1 MDFMAEYRSKLAT
14 SEEAAALVKSGDW
27 VEFGNGT
34 TFASLCDA
42 ALAAR
47 RDELTDVKLRGQ
59 IMYGPLRC
67 VECDPK
73 GEHFTYNSW
82 HSSAYER
89 RLMDAGQAYFSPMV
103 FRNLAWYHREFLRT
117 DVAFVCAA
125 PMDRHGYFNFSL
137 SAGTA
142 LDMIGGAGKIVLE
155 INPNLPRVYGAY
167 NESIHISD
175 VDMVVEGHDE
185 PVPTVAKRPPS
196 AEDTAIARNVLPL
209 IRDGS
214 TLQLGIGGTPD
225 ALGSILAASD
235 LRDLGMHTELCTDGF
250 LDLYKAG
257 KLTNKRKSIY
267 PGKGVFGLATGSR
280 ELYDWLDENPGLIAL
295 PIAWVNDPQVIA
307 SMDNFVSLNSCV
319 SVDLYGQISSESA
332 GLRHIS
338 GTGGQVDFLTGASKS
353 KGGAAVICLASS
365 RVGKDGVRRSNI
377 VPHFCGEIVTSPRS
391 QAYYIATEN
400 GLANLAGR
408 STWERAELLVGLAH
422 DDFRDSLIAAAEA
435 QKIWRRSNKR

>member
-1 MDFMAEYRSKLAT
+1 M
-14 SEEAAALVKSGDW
+14 
-27 VEFGNGT
+27 
-34 TFASLCDA
+34 
-42 ALAAR
+42 
-47 RDELTDVKLRGQ
+47 
-59 IMYGPLRC
+59 
-67 VECDPK
+67 
-73 GEHFTYNSW
+73 
-82 HSSAYER
+82 
-89 RLMDAGQAYFSPMV
+89 
-103 FRNLAWYHREFLRT
+103 
-117 DVAFVCAA
+117 
-125 PMDRHGYFNFSL
+125 
-137 SAGTA
+137 
-142 LDMIGGAGKIVLE
+142 
-155 INPNLPRVYGAY
+155 
-167 NESIHISD
+167 
-175 VDMVVEGHDE
+175 
-185 PVPTVAKRPPS
+185 
-196 AEDTAIARNVLPL
+196 
-209 IRDGS
+209 
-214 TLQLGIGGTPD
+214 
-225 ALGSILAASD
+225 
-235 LRDLGMHTELCTDGF
+235 
-250 LDLYKAG
+250 AG
-257 KLTNKRKSIY
+257 KLTNKRKSLY

-422 DDFRDSLIAAAEA
+422 KDFRDSLIAAAEA

>member
-14 SEEAAALVKSGDW
+14 SKEAAALVKSGDW

-67 VECDPK
+67 VECDPE

-142 LDMIGGAGKIVLE
+142 LDMIGDAGK
-155 INPNLPRVYGAY
+155 
-167 NESIHISD
+167 D
-175 VDMVVEGHDE
+175 
-185 PVPTVAKRPPS
+185 
-196 AEDTAIARNVLPL
+196 
-209 IRDGS
+209 
-214 TLQLGIGGTPD
+214 
-225 ALGSILAASD
+225 
-235 LRDLGMHTELCTDGF
+235 
-250 LDLYKAG
+250 
-257 KLTNKRKSIY
+257 
-267 PGKGVFGLATGSR
+267 
-280 ELYDWLDENPGLIAL
+280 
-295 PIAWVNDPQVIA
+295 
-307 SMDNFVSLNSCV
+307 
-319 SVDLYGQISSESA
+319 
-332 GLRHIS
+332 
-338 GTGGQVDFLTGASKS
+338 
-353 KGGAAVICLASS
+353 
-365 RVGKDGVRRSNI
+365 
-377 VPHFCGEIVTSPRS
+377 SPR
-391 QAYYIATEN
+391 
-400 GLANLAGR
+400 
-408 STWERAELLVGLAH
+408 
-422 DDFRDSLIAAAEA
+422 D
-435 QKIWRRSNKR
+435 